1 MTRIFVVIPSLGRA
15 STLCKTVDRLADQTR
30 PPDGIVLSVTS
41 AADVAGMAAV
51 RSEPHI
57 LLSERGASTQRNTAL
72 EAIGGRADVVV
83 FFDDDFVPALDY
95 LEQAERLFEEDP
107 EIVGLTGELVADGI
121 HGASIHFEDAARR
134 LDIERE
140 RPRGEARAREALYG
154 CNMAVR
160 MPAAS
165 DLRFDER
172 LPLYSWQED
181 IDYTYRLGKR
191 GKLLST
197 PRLTGIH
204 LGVRGARQPGKRL
217 GYSQVANIVYLSRKG
232 TMQPGLG
239 RRLMLQNLAS
249 NLVRSAW
256 PEAGI
261 DRRGR
266 LHGNLIALG
275 DWLRGRL
282 DPMKVTSF

>member
-1 MTRIFVVIPSLGRA
+1 MRIFVVIPSLGRA

-30 PPDGIVLSVTS
+30 PPDGIVLSVTC
-41 AADVAGMAAV
+41 AADVAGIEAA
-51 RSEPHI
+51 RLAPHI
-57 LLSERGASTQRNTAL
+57 VLSAKGASVQRNTAL
-72 EAIGGRADVVV
+72 QATGERADVVV

-95 LEQAERLFEEDP
+95 LEQVERLFEENA
-107 EIVGLTGELVADGI
+107 EVVGLTGDLVADGI
-121 HGASIHFEDAARR
+121 HGAPIHFEDAVHR
-134 LDIERE
+134 LDVANDRPAGAER
-140 RPRGEARAREALYG
+140 RREALYG

-160 MPAAS
+160 WSAA
-165 DLRFDER
+165 DGIRFDEQ

-181 IDYTYRLGKR
+181 IDFTYRLGRR
-191 GKLLST
+191 GALLSS

-239 RRLMLQNLAS
+239 RRLLLQNLTA
-249 NLVRSAW
+249 NLLRSVW
-256 PEAGI
+256 PEPGI

-266 LHGNLIALG
+266 LHGNLVALG
-275 DWLRGRL
+275 DWLRGRI
-282 DPMKVTSF
+282 DPMKVTGF